1 MKKTIRISKIELATL
16 FYSPIAWLLLIVFFV
31 QCGMTYSEYMQGWV
45 TMQELGGDY
54 KEQLQFLTA
63 NIFAYPM
70 GMTNPITGNL
80 YLYLPLLTM
89 GLISREISSGTIKLL
104 YSSPVK
110 IKHIVFGKFL
120 AICAYCLMLTLVFG
134 VFLFTGTFHLEGAD
148 KGLMFSILLG
158 VFLLLSAYGAI
169 GLFVS
174 CLTSYQVVAAIST
187 FVLFGFL
194 NYLGSLWQDIDFV
207 RDITYSL
214 SLSGRIGNMAGGLIT
229 TKDLCY
235 FGVVMYIFLGLSIM
249 KLHAGRSTDSSLVK
263 VLKYAGVV
271 LSALVIGYVTSRP
284 TGIAYFDATETKTRT
299 LTKASQ
305 QILKDMGDEK
315 LEVTSYINLVDGFIW
330 MGLPSQRNMDLERWM
345 PYMRFKPNI
354 ELKYVY
360 YYDSVYHPYFFKQ
373 YPGKTLEQIAENH
386 AKSMNLDMDQ
396 FKKPVEIRKII
407 DLRPEDNRYVMH
419 LKYKNKSTFL
429 RLFDDPLV
437 FPTERETGAA
447 LKRLIVPLPK
457 VAFLE
462 GELERSATRAGD
474 KDYKRMTSEINFRYA
489 LINQGFDFTTVSLKT
504 GEIPADVSVLVIA
517 DPKTPFDTVVLNK
530 IQRYIDEGGNL
541 LIAGEP
547 GKQQVLNPLLQQFGV
562 RMMEGMVVQKSEDF
576 SPNLALNFLTDTAAG
591 LSKIL
596 TKDFRDSTRISMPG
610 VTGFLCDE
618 NGKFDIRPFLM
629 TDERTAWL
637 KKAPLSSDSVK
648 VDFTEA
654 DGDEKLKMATM
665 LGLSRKLPNGKQQRI
680 ILSADADF
688 ISSAELSRY
697 QPSTANFRLNTVLFG
712 WLSNGQFPVDVSRP
726 EAKDKVIFLKG
737 TDIIWL
743 KVTFIWVIPFIIFI
757 LGTILLVRRKKQ

>member
-1 MKKTIRISKIELATL
+1 VKKTIRISKIELATL

-31 QCGMTYSEYMQGWV
+31 QCGMMYSEYMQGWV

-63 NIFAYPM
+63 QIFAFPA

-110 IKHIVFGKFL
+110 IKHIIFGKFL
-120 AICAYCLMLTLVFG
+120 AICAYCLLLTLVFG
-134 VFLFTGTFHLEGAD
+134 MYLAAGTFHLENAD
-148 KGLMFSILLG
+148 KGLMLAILLG
-158 VFLLLSAYGAI
+158 VFLLLCAYGAI

-187 FVLFGFL
+187 FVLFAFL
-194 NYLGSLWQDIDFV
+194 NYLGNLWQDIDFV
-207 RDITYSL
+207 RDVTYSL

-235 FGVVMYIFLGLSIM
+235 FGVVMFIFLGLSIL
-249 KLHAGRSTDSSLVK
+249 KLNAGRSTDSGLLK
-263 VLKYAGVV
+263 TLKYAGVV
-271 LSALVIGYVTSRP
+271 LFALVIGYFTSRP
-284 TGIAYFDATETKTRT
+284 TFIGYFDATETKTRT

-305 QILKDMGDEK
+305 QILKDLGDEP
-315 LEVTSYINLVDGFIW
+315 LEITTYVNLVDNYVWYGV
-330 MGLPSQRNMDLERWM
+330 PSQRNTDLERWM

-354 ELKYVY
+354 TLKYVY
-360 YYDSVYHPYFFKQ
+360 YYDSVPNPYFFKQ
-373 YPGKTLEQIAENH
+373 YPGKTLDQIAANH
-386 AKSMNLDMDQ
+386 AKSMNLDIDL
-396 FKKPVEIRKII
+396 FKKPNEIRKII
-407 DLRPEDNRYVMH
+407 NLRPEDYRYVMQ

-429 RLFDDPLV
+429 RLYDDALV
-437 FPTERETGAA
+437 FPTERETSAA
-447 LKRLIVPLPK
+447 LKRLIVQLPK

-462 GELERSATRAGD
+462 GELERSATRSGD
-474 KDYKRMTSEINFRYA
+474 KDYKRMTSEISFRYA
-489 LINQGFDFTTVSLKT
+489 LINQGFDFTTVSLKN
-504 GEIPADVSVLVIA
+504 GDIPADISVLVIA
-517 DPKTPFDTVVLNK
+517 DPKAPFEPVVLEK
-530 IQRYIDEGGNL
+530 IQRYIDDGGNV

-547 GKQQVLNPLLQQFGV
+547 GKQSVLNPLLQHFGV

-576 SPNLALNFLTDTAAG
+576 SPNLALNFLTDTAAA
-591 LSKIL
+591 LSKML
-596 TKDFRDSTRISMPG
+596 SKDFRDSTRISMPSA
-610 VTGFLCDE
+610 TGFLCDE
-618 NGKFDIRPFLM
+618 NGKFDIKPLLM

-648 VDFTEA
+648 VSFAEA
-654 DGDEKLKMATM
+654 EGDEKLKMATM
-665 LGLSRKLPNGKQQRI
+665 LGLTRQLPNGKQQRI
-680 ILSADADF
+680 VLSADADF
-688 ISSAELSRY
+688 ISSSELNRY
-697 QPSTANFRLNTVLFG
+697 QPITANFRLNTVLFG
-712 WLSNGQFPVDVSRP
+712 WLSNGQFPVDVTRP

-737 TDIIWL
+737 TDIFWL
-743 KVTFIWVIPFIIFI
+743 KVVFIWVVPFIIFI

>member
-1 MKKTIRISKIELATL
+1 
-16 FYSPIAWLLLIVFFV
+16 
-31 QCGMTYSEYMQGWV
+31 MQGWV